1 MKKTHLLLIPAVA
14 MLGSSLCSAAVYN
27 VKYLKSGQPAVPVSS
42 LQGVIGSTGESWNQ
56 ASGTYT
62 GLIDSTG
69 ASSSINISGLSGGTD
84 EGPATSIFTG
94 NSTDFGKGN
103 NQTISFSGLTN
114 GGIYNIYIYS
124 LSHNTASWGNLLD
137 TERAAGAFTTT
148 NLTGN
153 GASQSLDNGITGTN
167 ATTFTAGSN
176 YVFFQSIVADGSG
189 NLAIVADAKDGGNG
203 VATRLHIN
211 GLQLEQVPEA
221 SAAML
226 GALGALALLRRRRA

>member
-1 MKKTHLLLIPAVA
+1 MKKTHLLLIPAIAV
-14 MLGSSLCSAAVYN
+14 LGSSLCSAAVYN

-42 LQGVIGSTGESWNQ
+42 LQGVLGSTGESWNQ

-148 NLTGN
+148 NATGN
-153 GASQSLDNGITGTN
+153 GASQLLDNGNTGTN

-189 NLAIVADAKDGGNG
+189 NLAIIADAKDGAG
-203 VATRLHIN
+203 ATRLHIN

>member
-1 MKKTHLLLIPAVA
+1 MKKTHLLLIPALAV
-14 MLGSSLCSAAVYN
+14 LGSSLCSAAVYN
-27 VKYLKSGQPAVPVSS
+27 VKYLRSGQPAVPVSS
-42 LQGVIGSTGESWNQ
+42 LQGVLGSTGESWNQ

-153 GASQSLDNGITGTN
+153 GASQSLDNGITATN

-189 NLAIVADAKDGGNG
+189 NVSIIADAKDGGAG

-211 GLQLEQVPEA
+211 GLQLEQVPEP

-226 GALGALALLRRRRA
+226 GALGVLALLRRRRA